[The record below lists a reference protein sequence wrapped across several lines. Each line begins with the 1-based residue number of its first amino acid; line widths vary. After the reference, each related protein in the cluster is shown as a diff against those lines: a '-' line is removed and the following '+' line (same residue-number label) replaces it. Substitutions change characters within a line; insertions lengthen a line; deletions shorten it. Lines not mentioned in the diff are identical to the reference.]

1 MKKISLLFLSLF
13 TLLSLSACGRQ
24 EGPPPE
30 DGTARETVQLTVWGA
45 EALLQEIFSSFQGQ
59 YAGQAD
65 IQITYQAQ
73 SESSCKDALLGNL
86 EGGADVFAFADDQVA
101 ALAAAGGLDPIGDSA
116 VVQGSSLSAAVE
128 AASVGGTLY
137 AYPLTADNGYF
148 LYYNKAYFS
157 EEDIQRPSWTG
168 CWSWLPRRGVLWQ
181 WIGAPRGTSTPSSA
195 TPVLRSV
202 STRTA

>member
-24 EGPPPE
+24 QGPPPE

-45 EALLQEIFSSFQGQ
+45 EEDEALLQEIFSSFQGQ

-86 EGGADVFAFADDQVA
+86 EGGADVFAFADE
-101 ALAAAGGLDPIGDSA
+101 IGRA
-116 VVQGSSLSAAVE
+116 HV
-128 AASVGGTLY
+128 
-137 AYPLTADNGYF
+137 
-148 LYYNKAYFS
+148 
-157 EEDIQRPSWTG
+157 
-168 CWSWLPRRGVLWQ
+168 
-181 WIGAPRGTSTPSSA
+181 
-195 TPVLRSV
+195 
-202 STRTA
+202 